1 MEYYLAFKNNI
12 LSHATT
18 WMKLKD
24 TMLSEIRQSPRK
36 KYCMM
41 STVSKVVKLQKVK
54 WWWSGAGR
62 KWKSRIVQQI
72 QCVSTTAIEKVLN
85 LQELTIKFCIHGMQ
99 PLHLNA
105 LIKQSTK
112 RMSFFQP
119 RYDQKNFSK
128 KINVKIRYLKIYKC
142 TSKTKTKVGIKFGRL
157 I

>member
-1 MEYYLAFKNNI
+1 
-12 LSHATT
+12 
-18 WMKLKD
+18 
-24 TMLSEIRQSPRK
+24 
-36 KYCMM
+36 
-41 STVSKVVKLQKVK
+41 
-54 WWWSGAGR
+54 
-62 KWKSRIVQQI
+62 
-72 QCVSTTAIEKVLN
+72 
-85 LQELTIKFCIHGMQ
+85 MQ